1 MEKQFATKDLLAYL
15 LEKGNKAITDKN
27 STKKDYREVVIDM
40 MFILTGIY
48 EKQNSNA
55 DLVTVVYPS
64 LQEKQEEHIPK
75 G

>member
-40 MFILTGIY
+40 MFILTAIY

-55 DLVTVVYPS
+55 ELVTVVYPS